1 MRVKTQFYILIAVVA
16 ALLAYGIAHF
26 ALNGDVRENAEP
38 VQSLPAI
45 TFYDAEGRATK
56 LTDFNGKVV
65 LVNLWATWCTPC
77 VGELPS
83 LDRLQAKLGDKGF
96 QVVALSIEPDLPKVK
111 AFLKAH
117 GVEHLSAYV
126 DKDREV
132 PSKWT
137 YAGVPTSYLLGPDGQ
152 LLHTFN
158 GPAEWDKG
166 DALAQVT
173 AAVK

>member
-1 MRVKTQFYILIAVVA
+1 VRVKPQIYVPVAVVA
-16 ALLAYGIAHF
+16 ALLVFGILRF
-26 ALNGDVRENAEP
+26 AMTRDVKENTEQ
-38 VQSLPAI
+38 VQSLPPV
-45 TFYDAEGRATK
+45 TFYDADDHATQ
-56 LTDFNGKVV
+56 LPDFNGKVV

-83 LDRLQAKLGDKGF
+83 LDRMQAKLGAKGL
-96 QVVALSIEPDLPKVK
+96 QVVAISIEPDLPKVK
-111 AFLKAH
+111 DFLKSH
-117 GVEHLSAYV
+117 GIEHIAAYV

-137 YAGVPTSYLLGPDGQ
+137 YAGVPTSYLLAANGK

-166 DALAQVT
+166 AAFDTVAAAL
-173 AAVK
+173 K